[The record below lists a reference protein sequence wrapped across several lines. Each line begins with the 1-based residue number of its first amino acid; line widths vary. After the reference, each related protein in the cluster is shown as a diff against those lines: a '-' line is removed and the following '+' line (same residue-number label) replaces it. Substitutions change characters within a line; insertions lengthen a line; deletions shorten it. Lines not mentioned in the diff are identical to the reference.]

1 VSSPSF
7 QRARSPEHKAQRR
20 EAILAASARLAERD
34 GVRQVTLAD
43 IAHDVGVHKSALLRY
58 FQTREEIFLELTAR
72 AWREWA
78 RDTSHALA
86 RVDPGDAAASAAVL
100 AAGFATRPLLCD
112 LIPHTALNLERH
124 ASLEAVRAYKHT
136 SLGAV
141 DAVAAALEAP
151 LPHLSADGR
160 RELVSA
166 VALLAG
172 AMYQIAT
179 PPQPLVQLYEAEPGL
194 GHALLDLPGRL
205 TRAAEVLIA
214 GLETLPGDAPDR
226 SYRRDTGQTYPYAA
240 TPDNAV
246 Q

>member
-1 VSSPSF
+1 MASPTF

-43 IAHDVGVHKSALLRY
+43 IADEVGIHKSALLRY

-78 RDTSHALA
+78 QHTSEDLA
-86 RVDPGDAAASAAVL
+86 GVAPGDADATAAVL
-100 AAGFATRPLLCD
+100 AAGFAARPLLCD

-124 ASLEAVRAYKHT
+124 ASLQAVRAYKHT

-141 DAVAAALEAP
+141 EAVATALGAP
-151 LPHLSADGR
+151 LADLSANER
-160 RELVSA
+160 RELVTA

-179 PPQPLVQLYEAEPGL
+179 PPPALAQLYEAEPRL

-205 TRAAEVLIA
+205 TRATRVLIA
-214 GLETLPGDAPDR
+214 GFETHVPD
-226 SYRRDTGQTYPYAA
+226 
-240 TPDNAV
+240 
-246 Q
+246 